1 MKVEKK
7 NVLILGA
14 AITGIPTAIEL
25 HKLGYKVILNDYK
38 PLSELVESIHVLD
51 ELHIEIIAGGH
62 PIEIID
68 RCDFI
73 VISPGIPTDI
83 PIVEEARKRGKE
95 VISEI
100 ELGYRMTKTPI
111 AAITGTNGKTTTTA
125 LLGEIMKK
133 SGRKTFVTGNIGNPI
148 IAEVKNAAPEDLFV
162 LEASSFQ
169 LETTVCFRPKV
180 SAILNITP
188 DHLNRHKTIEKYI
201 NAKSR
206 IFANQNEKDY
216 TILNWDSLETRNLSH
231 LIKSKVLFFSR
242 KETLTEG
249 AYVEDEYLTLCFNG
263 KKEKIINITDIYIPG
278 KHNLENALAASLM
291 AYCLGVKADS
301 IKKALQE
308 FEGVEHRIEY
318 VCETDGVIYYNDSK
332 GTNPDSSMKALETMT
347 RPTVLIAGGMDKGTD
362 FDEFVSYF
370 NGRVKALVLLGETAK
385 KIEREAYK
393 AGFHNTYQVSSLEEA
408 VMKSKEL
415 ATAGDCILLSPACAS
430 WDMFKSYEQRGELFK
445 SIVRRLR
452 GAD

>member
-1 MKVEKK
+1 MKMEKK
-7 NVLILGA
+7 NVLVLGA

-38 PLSELVESIHVLD
+38 PLSELGESIHVLD

-62 PIEIID
+62 PIEIVD

-73 VISPGIPTDI
+73 VISPGVPTDI

-133 SGRKTFVTGNIGNPI
+133 SGRKTFVTGNIGSPI
-148 IAEVKNAAPEDLFV
+148 ITEVKNAAPEDLFV

-169 LETTVCFRPKV
+169 LETTACFRPKV

-188 DHLNRHKTIEKYI
+188 DHLNRHKTIENYI

-206 IFANQNEKDY
+206 IFANQNEEDY
-216 TILNWDSLETRNLSH
+216 TILNWDNLETRNLSH
-231 LIKSKVLFFSR
+231 LTKSKVLFFSR
-242 KETLTEG
+242 MEILSEG
-249 AYVEDEYLTLCFNG
+249 AYVEDEYLILSFNG
-263 KKEKIINITDIYIPG
+263 KKEKVINIMDIYIPG

-291 AYCLGVKADS
+291 AYCLGAEADI
-301 IKKALQE
+301 IKDALQE
-308 FEGVEHRIEY
+308 FRGVEHRIEY
-318 VCETDGVIYYNDSK
+318 VCEIDGVVYYNDSK
-332 GTNPDSSMKALETMT
+332 GTNSDSSIKALETMT
-347 RPTVLIAGGMDKGTD
+347 RPTVLIAGGMDKGTE
-362 FDEFVSYF
+362 FDEFASYF
-370 NGRVKALVLLGETAK
+370 NGRVKALILFGETAK
-385 KIEREAYK
+385 KIEKASCK
-393 AGFHNTYQVSSLEEA
+393 AGFHNIHQVCDLEEA
-408 VMKSKEL
+408 VKKSKEL
-415 ATAGDCILLSPACAS
+415 AAPGDCVLLSPACAS
-430 WDMFKSYEQRGELFK
+430 WDMFKNFEQRGELFK